1 MPLVIN
7 SLGGGHTL
15 MQTHTYTYKRLH
27 KNNFKKSGYGWQNS
41 LQMTMTIYLS
51 RACFRQKMADY
62 WPLYCILHITT
73 TLRTQRVDNQN
84 GCIQING
91 DSSNALDFRVK
102 SAVLEIAAAHQP
114 FSDQL
119 QHMVNQ
125 NIFWL
130 AKFTVHV
137 QREGT

>member
-15 MQTHTYTYKRLH
+15 MQTHTYTYRRLH
-27 KNNFKKSGYGWQNS
+27 KSNFKKSGYGWQNS
-41 LQMTMTIYLS
+41 LQMTIYLS
-51 RACFRQKMADY
+51 RACFHQKMADC

-84 GCIQING
+84 RCIQING
-91 DSSNALDFRVK
+91 DSSNALDFRAK
-102 SAVLEIAAAHQP
+102 STVLEIAAAHQP

-119 QHMVNQ
+119 QHNIMVNQ
-125 NIFWL
+125 NLFWL

-137 QREGT
+137 QREGA